1 MMADAQS
8 SVSEA
13 SADGDDLDI
22 GLMVA
27 GTVSNLL
34 HATQRRKIGNRIG
47 KDRLAF
53 ESEPDRQTGHILFG
67 HSSVH
72 VLLWKLRRK
81 LRQYAEPEISR
92 NQHDGAIVPGDI
104 GKDPNEFIPQ
114 GFYPSNSAS
123 ARWYSSPCGLR

>member
-34 HATQRRKIGNRIG
+34 QATQRRKIANRIG

-53 ESEPDRQTGHILFG
+53 ESEPHRQTGHILFG
-67 HSSVH
+67 HSRVH
-72 VLLWKLRRK
+72 ILSRKLRRK
-81 LRQYAEPEISR
+81 LRQYAKPEITR
-92 NQHDGAIVPGDI
+92 KQHDRAVVSGDI

-114 GFYPSNSAS
+114 GSYSSTSAS